1 MINIAFLDDDNNQ
14 LEIYKEFLKEYQ
26 LVHNIDFNV
35 TFFNDGYDLLEADI
49 SNYSAIFLD
58 IDMPLI
64 NGMEVAEKIR
74 LKDENVDLI
83 FVTMLAN
90 YAIKGY
96 KVKALDYILKP
107 VSKYEFNLILDK
119 IIKKEKYIEKV
130 FIIHSKSITRK
141 VSYKDISY
149 FEINFQM
156 LIYMISIKI

>member
-1 MINIAFLDDDNNQ
+1 MIKIAFLDDDNNQ
-14 LEIYKEFLKEYQ
+14 LEVYKEFLKEYQ
-26 LVHNIDFNV
+26 LVHNIDFNIN
-35 TFFNDGYDLLEADI
+35 FFNNGYDLLEADI

-83 FVTMLAN
+83 FITMLAN

-107 VSKYEFNLILDK
+107 VSKFEFNLILDK
-119 IIKKEKYIEKV
+119 IIKKEKGYIK
-130 FIIHSKSITRK
+130 
-141 VSYKDISY
+141 
-149 FEINFQM
+149 
-156 LIYMISIKI
+156 